1 MAFLNPG
8 KPMMEDTT
16 SAMPLYPES
25 CTHCFQ
31 IAGSRRCNLPLCA
44 AWLGSV
50 ISAEGLTQ
58 DRQTDMNITDV
69 LFRPAMCRQAGVI
82 FLGLTDLHGF
92 PYPFFS
98 FSSSFCSFIGKKCIN
113 L

>member
-8 KPMMEDTT
+8 KPMLEDTT

-44 AWLGSV
+44 ARLGSV

-69 LFRPAMCRQAGVI
+69 LF
-82 FLGLTDLHGF
+82 
-92 PYPFFS
+92 
-98 FSSSFCSFIGKKCIN
+98 
-113 L
+113 